1 MFEITYSDNETFEA
15 YQNAGKAHKGGTYD
29 FTFENRYIIYHA
41 NLRHKVDY
49 IAIDMSTGLAS
60 FVITKNPGNLYT
72 EASYKRL
79 IPHILYSVK
88 YTGDM
93 RYLNRFAD
101 DPLAVIDSIFR
112 VVLPN
117 NGYNIREEQIA
128 LAKKMYIGFTEK
140 QVALCE
146 AEVIGLQAPQAFETP
161 EEDPLDLAAELVREK
176 GVVLPVRRLFLH

>member
-15 YQNAGKAHKGGTYD
+15 YQNAGKVHKGGTYD

-117 NGYNIREEQIA
+117 KNR
-128 LAKKMYIGFTEK
+128 L
-140 QVALCE
+140 L
-146 AEVIGLQAPQAFETP
+146 LQ
-161 EEDPLDLAAELVREK
+161 RRCIS
-176 GVVLPVRRLFLH
+176 VLPKSRLLSVKRKLEQAKLFLIWWQPL

>member
-15 YQNAGKAHKGGTYD
+15 YQNAGKAHKCGTYD
-29 FTFENRYIIYHA
+29 FTFENRYIIHHA

-101 DPLAVIDSIFR
+101 DPLTVIDSIFR

-117 NGYNIREEQIA
+117 NGYKFGKNR
-128 LAKKMYIGFTEK
+128 LP
-140 QVALCE
+140 
-146 AEVIGLQAPQAFETP
+146 LQ
-161 EEDPLDLAAELVREK
+161 RRCIS
-176 GVVLPVRRLFLH
+176 VLPKSRLLSVKRK

>member
-15 YQNAGKAHKGGTYD
+15 HQNAGKAHKGGTYD

-79 IPHILYSVK
+79 SDTGVVSILDPRAISKSYSVK
-88 YTGDM
+88 IRQALHKFPKVDTTQDIECFM
-93 RYLNRFAD
+93 RGVKDEEYYGEMKENR
-101 DPLAVIDSIFR
+101 
-112 VVLPN
+112 
-117 NGYNIREEQIA
+117 
-128 LAKKMYIGFTEK
+128 K
-140 QVALCE
+140 
-146 AEVIGLQAPQAFETP
+146 
-161 EEDPLDLAAELVREK
+161 
-176 GVVLPVRRLFLH
+176 

>member
-49 IAIDMSTGLAS
+49 IAIDMSTGLGS

-79 IPHILYSVK
+79 I
-88 YTGDM
+88 G
-93 RYLNRFAD
+93 
-101 DPLAVIDSIFR
+101 R
-112 VVLPN
+112 VSS
-117 NGYNIREEQIA
+117 
-128 LAKKMYIGFTEK
+128 
-140 QVALCE
+140 QV
-146 AEVIGLQAPQAFETP
+146 QHF
-161 EEDPLDLAAELVREK
+161 LDKNSRGER
-176 GVVLPVRRLFLH
+176 

>member
-1 MFEITYSDNETFEA
+1 M
-15 YQNAGKAHKGGTYD
+15 
-29 FTFENRYIIYHA
+29 
-41 NLRHKVDY
+41 DY
-49 IAIDMSTGLAS
+49 IAIDMSAGLAS

-128 LAKKMYIGFTEK
+128 LAKKMYIGFTESRLLSVK
-140 QVALCE
+140 RRSEQANSFLFGGSHCSQTPQRHY
-146 AEVIGLQAPQAFETP
+146 LQAEPARNHHHIE
-161 EEDPLDLAAELVREK
+161 
-176 GVVLPVRRLFLH
+176 H

>member
-49 IAIDMSTGLAS
+49 IAIDMSTGLGS

-93 RYLNRFAD
+93 RYLNRLLTRSSVLFSPITD
-101 DPLAVIDSIFR
+101 ITFGKNRLLLQRRCIS
-112 VVLPN
+112 VLPKS
-117 NGYNIREEQIA
+117 RLLSVKRRSEQ
-128 LAKKMYIGFTEK
+128 AK
-140 QVALCE
+140 
-146 AEVIGLQAPQAFETP
+146 
-161 EEDPLDLAAELVREK
+161 
-176 GVVLPVRRLFLH
+176 LFLIWWQPL